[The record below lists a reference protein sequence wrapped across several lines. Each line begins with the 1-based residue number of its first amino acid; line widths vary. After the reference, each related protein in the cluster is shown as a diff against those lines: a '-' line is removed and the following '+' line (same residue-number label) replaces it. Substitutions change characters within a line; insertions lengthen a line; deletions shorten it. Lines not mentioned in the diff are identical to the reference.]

1 MGTAMEL
8 ATGGWAVGGSPRYVA
23 APSRRWVQCTA
34 HDSAADVL
42 QRVCNCGRLGDFDQ
56 PRFLAVRAAQSPHAA
71 VGARA
76 APPGNRTTVAR
87 LQTKKPW
94 RIEKPAR
101 NEGWLVD
108 PGFIT
113 SGRQLAVGCGGVDQG
128 EHIYTRNSNH
138 GSNCH
143 ASFCFVVRS
152 MRAFPHS

>member
-1 MGTAMEL
+1 MKCTSRCLRLKQLSTPKKAQ
-8 ATGGWAVGGSPRYVA
+8 TFTPR
-23 APSRRWVQCTA
+23 SR
-34 HDSAADVL
+34 
-42 QRVCNCGRLGDFDQ
+42 
-56 PRFLAVRAAQSPHAA
+56 HAA